1 MINPSPLLRR
11 ILVID
16 AVFSGVSAL
25 SLAAGASLVAPLLG
39 LPDALLR
46 ESGLFLVVY
55 AALVGWLSSRPALT
69 AGAVW
74 AVIVVNAVWVLA
86 SAALL
91 VSQEVSPNW
100 LGEAA
105 VVLQA
110 IVVGVIAE
118 LQYVGLRR
126 SAAALGA

>member
-16 AVFSGVSAL
+16 AVFSGISAV
-25 SLAAGASLVAPLLG
+25 SLVGGAGLLAPLLN
-39 LPDALLR
+39 LPEALVR
-46 ESGLFLVVY
+46 ESGLFLIVY
-55 AALVGWLSSRPALT
+55 AALVGWLATRAALS

-86 SAALL
+86 SVALL
-91 VSQEVSPNW
+91 FSPAVSPNW
-100 LGEAA
+100 LGEGAI
-105 VVLQA
+105 VLQA
-110 IVVGVIAE
+110 IAVGVIAE

-126 SAAALGA
+126 SAPALSA